1 MRVIVFGATGMVGQG
16 VLRECLL
23 APDVSEVLVV
33 GRTPMGVTDPKLTE
47 VITDV
52 SRPSGYAAFLQGF
65 DAVFFC
71 LGVGSTGMK
80 EADYR
85 RVTYTMTT
93 DVARTLRR
101 DVTFVYVSAQGADA
115 HGRRMWARVK
125 GETENALFE
134 RFDRAYAMRPGLIR
148 AMHGAISKTRSYRL
162 LYKIGTPL
170 WPVFTRVLPRWV
182 TTTEAIGRAM
192 LTLARG
198 EKNAPKILYATGI
211 NRLARM

>member
-33 GRTPMGVTDPKLTE
+33 GRTPTGVTDPKLTE
-47 VITDV
+47 VISDV
-52 SRPSGYAAFLQGF
+52 SQPAGYAAFLQGF
-65 DAVFFC
+65 DACFFC
-71 LGVGSTGMK
+71 VGVSSGGMS

-85 RVTYTMTT
+85 QVTYTLTT

-101 DVTFVYVSAQGADA
+101 DVTFVYVSAQGADPD
-115 HGRRMWARVK
+115 GRRMWARVK

-134 RFDRAYAMRPGLIR
+134 RFDRAFAMRPGVIR
-148 AMHGAISKTRSYRL
+148 ALHGATSKTRAYRV
-162 LYKIGTPL
+162 LYMIGTPI
-170 WPVFTRVLPRWV
+170 WPVFSRLFPRMV

-198 EKNAPKILYATGI
+198 AKAPKILYATGI

>member
-1 MRVIVFGATGMVGQG
+1 MVGQG
-16 VLRECLL
+16 VLRECLR

-33 GRTPMGVTDPKLTE
+33 GRTPTGVTDPKLTE
-47 VITDV
+47 VIADV
-52 SRPSGYAAFLQGF
+52 SRPAGYAAFLQGF

-71 LGVGSTGMK
+71 IGVSSTGMG

-85 RVTYTMTT
+85 RLTYTTT
-93 DVARTLRR
+93 MEVARTLRR
-101 DVTFVYVSAQGADA
+101 DVTFVYVSSQGADA
-115 HGRRMWARVK
+115 RGRRMWARVK
-125 GETENALFE
+125 AETENALFE
-134 RFDRAYAMRPGLIR
+134 QFDRAYALRPGFIR
-148 AMHGAISKTRSYRL
+148 ALHGATSKTRSYRV
-162 LYKIGTPL
+162 LYKIGTPV
-170 WPVFTRVLPRWV
+170 WPVFTRLFPRMV

>member
-1 MRVIVFGATGMVGQG
+1 MFGATGMVGQG

-33 GRTPMGVTDPKLTE
+33 GRTPTGVTDPKLTE
-47 VITDV
+47 VIANV
-52 SRPSGYAAFLQGF
+52 SRPSGYATFLQGY

-71 LGVGSTGMK
+71 IGVSSSGMK

-85 RVTYTMTT
+85 RVTYTLTT

-101 DVTFVYVSAQGADA
+101 DVVFVYVSAQGTDP
-115 HGRRMWARVK
+115 HGHRMWARVK

-134 RFDRAYAMRPGLIR
+134 RFDRAYAMRPGFIR
-148 AMHGAISKTRSYRL
+148 AMHGAVSKTPAYRVM
-162 LYKIGTPL
+162 YKIGSPI
-170 WPVFTRVLPRWV
+170 WPVFTRLFPKMV
-182 TTTEAIGRAM
+182 TSTEEIGRAM

>member
-1 MRVIVFGATGMVGQG
+1 MRVIVFGATGMIGQG

-33 GRTPMGVTDPKLTE
+33 GRTPTGVTDPKLTE
-47 VITDV
+47 VIADLGQPAEYT
-52 SRPSGYAAFLQGF
+52 AFLQGF
-65 DAVFFC
+65 DACFFC
-71 LGVGSTGMK
+71 VGVSSAGMS

-85 RVTYTMTT
+85 RVTYTMTM

-101 DVTFVYVSAQGADA
+101 DVTFVYVSGQGADA
-115 HGRRMWARVK
+115 GGRRMWARVK

-134 RFDRAYAMRPGLIR
+134 RFDRAFALRPGFIR
-148 AMHGAISKTRSYRL
+148 AMHGATSKTRSYRV
-162 LYKIGTPL
+162 LYMIGTPI
-170 WPVFTRVLPRWV
+170 WPVFTRLFPRMV

-192 LTLARG
+192 LALARG
-198 EKNAPKILYATGI
+198 AKAPKILYATGI